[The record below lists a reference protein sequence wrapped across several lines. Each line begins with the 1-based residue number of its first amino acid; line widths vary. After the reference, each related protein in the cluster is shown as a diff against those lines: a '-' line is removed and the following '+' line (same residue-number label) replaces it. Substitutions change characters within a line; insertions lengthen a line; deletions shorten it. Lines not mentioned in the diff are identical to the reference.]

1 MAIVATALAVALTGM
16 ACSKEPTSP
25 NLALSLEELGTLV
38 TELGNVMSPGTS
50 VTLPAPAI
58 RRIAPAWT
66 RLALRN
72 RIGLSLARS
81 LVARSREE
89 AAP

>member
-1 MAIVATALAVALTGM
+1 
-16 ACSKEPTSP
+16 
-25 NLALSLEELGTLV
+25 
-38 TELGNVMSPGTS
+38 MSPGTS